1 MEMAYVGIWTRVL
14 TSLTQRKQMMMAMGL
29 GMPVILISITTA
41 SMMSM
46 TTARWRSI
54 LSKKIALVMRAETR
68 VKMSTSSMGLRM
80 VFSNGRSVAEIW
92 RHGEYG
98 LVEAEGLP
106 PTRQH
111 LFIETVPFDLTDA
124 RQPRIYFD
132 GRFDLIRN
140 GFRVKVF
147 SGDEALL
154 DTLLLGPGHTGRVAR
169 AYEIPL
175 DDAVGLD
182 DVRVRLEFWT
192 HNSVGHGVWIDN
204 FRVDERPTLPPHV
217 LPFSDDFDDLA
228 HWGQF
233 NGVWTTTG
241 MGGAATLQRISRL
254 KAARFRTV
262 SFGAQAGR
270 RPERCGASAA

>member
-1 MEMAYVGIWTRVL
+1 MGIWTRVL
-14 TSLTQRKQMMMAMGL
+14 TSLTQRKQMMMAMVR
-29 GMPVILISITTA
+29 MPVILIDNDGVDDVDDNRPMAVNPEQEDSFGDARGDACEDVYFIDGFENGLFQWTICRGGWTTSPSA
-41 SMMSM
+41 
-46 TTARWRSI
+46 AI
-54 LSKKIALVMRAETR
+54 
-68 VKMSTSSMGLRM
+68 
-80 VFSNGRSVAEIW
+80 N
-92 RHGEYG
+92 GEYG

-111 LFIETVPFDLTDA
+111 LIETVPFDPTDA

-182 DVRVRLEFWT
+182 DVRVRLECWT

-233 NGVWTTTG
+233 NGVWTTTRNG
-241 MGGAATLQRISRL
+241 WRSDLQRISRL
-254 KAARFRTV
+254 KAARFRD
-262 SFGAQAGR
+262 SCR
-270 RPERCGASAA
+270 RSSRAST